1 MDKKVIP
8 QTIHEEKLG
17 QYSYGMQ
24 YQHIHHQLL
33 GQLLVYTILFSF
45 VDPVGLEPTTY

>member
-1 MDKKVIP
+1 MDKKAKP

-24 YQHIHHQLL
+24 YQHIHHRLL
-33 GQLLVYTILFSF
+33 GQLLVYTFFVSF
-45 VDPVGLEPTTY
+45 GGPCRA